1 MIYIF
6 NEFNGK
12 PIRFNLTVVADD
24 DSCRE
29 VDVYVR
35 SDISN
40 TDLKMPEFHPCL
52 VCHEVRS
59 IIEHFGFNAD
69 SDRFLYFCDGKIIPA
84 LSSEGFGGLFTV
96 TT

>member
-6 NEFNGK
+6 NEFNA
-12 PIRFNLTVVADD
+12 PPMRFNLTVLDD
-24 DSCRE
+24 GNSCRR

-35 SDISN
+35 SDLRSA
-40 TDLKMPEFHPCL
+40 DLKMPEFHPCL
-52 VCHEVRS
+52 VYHEVRS
-59 IIEHFGFNAD
+59 ILVHFGFNAD
-69 SDRFLYFCDGKIIPA
+69 RDRFLYFCDGKIIPA